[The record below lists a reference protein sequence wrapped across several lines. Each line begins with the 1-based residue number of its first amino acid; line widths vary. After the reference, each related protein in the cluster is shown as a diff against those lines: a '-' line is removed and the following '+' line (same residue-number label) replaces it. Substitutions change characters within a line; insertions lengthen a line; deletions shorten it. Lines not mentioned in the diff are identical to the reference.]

1 MIHDQAQSD
10 YGTVTLGRE
19 ATKELTAPQ
28 VGKLAS
34 RIKLA
39 VIIAGGV
46 AALAVVAT
54 LLLVVV
60 LPPRINVNP
69 GDGSSEIIPDESGL
83 EISTSRWGA
92 SLATVAV
99 KESRIAPDGTREN
112 ERLLSGHLTDGR
124 FVLEDG
130 SSPLVADAEYS
141 ITITGTVKE
150 FGISGITDSPVEQTI
165 TFTTVTT
172 PMPIIPKD
180 GLKVKY
186 GEEVTL
192 EWNIP
197 ISDFDYTLEGIQ
209 STSRLEDGGRVAHI
223 ALAKFEQ
230 GKEFPLKV
238 TGATSS
244 NGRELKAPLV
254 SKVTTAPPLQL
265 VFEPTDGTSGASTEA
280 NPAIIF
286 SEPVSNQDLAR
297 TLVTIEPKVEGTFS
311 WPAPNRLEFKPTNA
325 WDHLQDVT
333 VSLKSGPQAL
343 RGISGG
349 FLEADSTAT
358 FTTAPA
364 KAIDVD
370 ISEQT
375 VTLLENGVAV
385 ESFLASTGSSGT
397 DTPLGDYTIYA
408 KMSAIDMRGPGYFA
422 PKVPWVM
429 VFKGD
434 YTMHGNYW
442 ATSFGQRSSHGCVGL
457 PVETAKHV
465 YDWTPIGTPI
475 HIHD

>member
-1 MIHDQAQSD
+1 M
-10 YGTVTLGRE
+10 
-19 ATKELTAPQ
+19 TAPQ

-34 RIKLA
+34 RIKL
-39 VIIAGGV
+39 VIIIAGAV
-46 AALAVVAT
+46 AALAVLAT
-54 LLLVVV
+54 LALVVV
-60 LPPRINVNP
+60 LPPRISVSP
-69 GDGSSEIIPDESGL
+69 GDGSSEIMPDDSEL

-99 KESRIAPDGTREN
+99 KEAKIAPDGTRES

-130 SSPLVADAEYS
+130 SSPLVADAEY
-141 ITITGTVKE
+141 TITVSGTVKE
-150 FGISGITDSPVEQTI
+150 FGISGVTDTPVEQTL

-172 PMPIIPKD
+172 PMPITPKD

-186 GEEVTL
+186 GEDVIL

-197 ISDFDYTLEGIQ
+197 ISDFEYSLEGIQ

-223 ALAKFEQ
+223 SLAKFEQ
-230 GKEFPLKV
+230 GQAYPLKV

-244 NGRELKAPLV
+244 NGRELKAPVV
-254 SKVTTAPPLQL
+254 STVTTAPPLQP
-265 VFEPTDGTSGASTEA
+265 VFEPADGTSGVSTEA
-280 NPAIIF
+280 APAIVF

-297 TLVTIEPKVEGTFS
+297 TLVSVEPKVDGTFS
-311 WPAPNRLEFKPTNA
+311 WPAPNRLEFKPTAA

-333 VSLKSGPQAL
+333 ITLKGGPAGV
-343 RGISGG
+343 RGVSGG
-349 FLEADSTAT
+349 FIEADSAAT

-364 KAIDVD
+364 KSIDVS
-370 ISEQT
+370 ISEQR
-375 VTLLENGVAV
+375 VTLYENGVAV
-385 ESFLASTGSSGT
+385 DSFLCSTGNSGT
-397 DTPLGDYTIYA
+397 DTPMGDYTIYA
-408 KMSAIDMRGPGYFA
+408 KMPAIDMRGPGYFA

-442 ATSFGQRSSHGCVGL
+442 ATAFGQRSSHGCVGL
-457 PVETAKHV
+457 PVDTAKRV
-465 YDWTPIGTPI
+465 YDWTPIGTSI
-475 HIHD
+475 HIHE